1 MFKHITTD
9 KNHTFIKSSLE
20 IYNLLKTIQKSRQ
33 LISLSFESLPKHCLT
48 SLLEVHHGTQVLIF
62 DEPYPVLSDKLV
74 ATKDEAEFSLKLNG
88 LPVNFKSRFILNKKK
103 SSNDLY
109 VPFPDEIYYPQNRQ
123 YHRFRTEFIDSIS
136 AKIYLSKT
144 RQLSCSLINISLN
157 GLCLRLPYSF
167 ASMFQLN
174 QTIDDIYIELPKL
187 KGFSIAAKIK
197 NARIENN
204 YSHITLGLEIN
215 ERKAN
220 IEKVIQQ
227 FIFRTENI

>member
-33 LISLSFESLPKHCLT
+33 LISLSFESLPKYCLT
-48 SLLEVHHGTQVLIF
+48 SLLEVHHETQVLIF
-62 DEPYPVLSDKLV
+62 DEPYPALTDKLV
-74 ATKDEAEFSLKLNG
+74 AAKDEAEFSLKLNG
-88 LPVNFKSRFILNKKK
+88 LPVNFKSRFISNKKK
-103 SSNDLY
+103 SSSDLY